1 MKKYS
6 VLFLLYTVLVNQ
18 WALAEDDQR
27 VTALERKVR
36 MLEQAAERSRFG
48 EVVPGLSGSVYGLGT
63 AASKV
68 YGVPQ
73 GVSVGGYGEALYQHF
88 EGEKTDQL
96 DFLRGVLYFGYKYS
110 DQWVFN
116 SEIEFEHASTSKEG
130 EASLEFAYLDYLA
143 SPALNLRVGL
153 LLVPVGIV
161 NELHEPTAFLSARRP
176 DVENRIIPS
185 TWRENGIGLFGELA
199 EGLSYK
205 AYVVN
210 GLRGEQ
216 FSSTGLRGG
225 RQKGS
230 KAQADDFA
238 GVLRLDYQPTTALTA
253 GASYYNGN
261 SGQELDVSANTTI
274 LEAHVD
280 YRSRGV
286 EFQALYT
293 QAELDDAA
301 GLSRIVA
308 GKNDDGS
315 AKADSEINAIGDTLS
330 GWYVQLGYDLLAL
343 KGEGKD
349 ERSLTPFVRF
359 SRYNTQDS
367 IPDGFKRSGAVDVEV
382 TTIGVNFKPID
393 EIVFK
398 ADMQIYDNAAG
409 SGVDQFNLAVG
420 YVF

>member
-1 MKKYS
+1 MYKNTI
-6 VLFLLYTVLVNQ
+6 LFSIFAILGGELG
-18 WALAEDDQR
+18 LAQDEQR
-27 VTALERKVR
+27 IAALERKVAI
-36 MLEQAAERSRFG
+36 LEEEAERSEFG
-48 EVVPGLSGSVYGLGT
+48 EAVVEIGDSVYGLGA
-63 AASKV
+63 AASRV

-73 GVSVGGYGEALYQHF
+73 GVSIGGYGEALYQHYDSD
-88 EGEKTDQL
+88 KTDVF
-96 DFLRGVLYFGYKYS
+96 DFLRGVLYFGYKYN

-116 SEIEFEHASTSKEG
+116 SEIEFEHASTSKKG
-130 EASLEFAYLDYLA
+130 SASVEFAYLDYLA
-143 SPALNLRVGL
+143 SPALNLRAGL

-185 TWRENGIGLFGELA
+185 TWRENGVGLFGDLA

-216 FSSTGLRGG
+216 FSSKGLRGG

-230 KAQADDFA
+230 KAQANDFA

-253 GASYYNGN
+253 GASYYNGD
-261 SGQELDVSANTTI
+261 SGQELDVSANTRI

-293 QAELDDAA
+293 RAELDDAA
-301 GLSRIVA
+301 ALSRIVE

-315 AKADSEINAIGDTLS
+315 AKVDSDINAIGSAMS

-343 KGEGKD
+343 KGDGQD
-349 ERSLTPFVRF
+349 ERSFTPFIRF
-359 SRYNTQDS
+359 SQYNTQDS

-398 ADMQIYDNAAG
+398 ADMQLYDNAAG

>member
-1 MKKYS
+1 MGKN
-6 VLFLLYTVLVNQ
+6 VILLGIIAVFGAQLGIAQ
-18 WALAEDDQR
+18 DEQR
-27 VTALERKVR
+27 IVALEQKVVL
-36 MLEQAAERSRFG
+36 LEREAERNAFG
-48 EVVPGLSGSVYGLGT
+48 ETVMEVGDSVYGLGA

-73 GVSVGGYGEALYQHF
+73 GVSMGGYGEALYQHYDSD
-88 EGEKTDQL
+88 KTDVF
-96 DFLRGVLYFGYKYS
+96 DFLRGVLYFGYKYN

-116 SEIEFEHASTSKEG
+116 SEIEFEHASTSKKG
-130 EASLEFAYLDYLA
+130 SASVEFAYLDYLA
-143 SPALNLRVGL
+143 SPALNLRAGL

-185 TWRENGIGLFGELA
+185 TWRENGVGLFGEVA

-216 FSSTGLRGG
+216 FSSKGLRGG

-238 GVLRLDYQPTTALTA
+238 GVLRLDYQPTTALTT
-253 GASYYNGN
+253 GASYYNGD
-261 SGQELDVSANTTI
+261 SGQALDVSANTSI

-280 YRSRGV
+280 YRSKGV

-301 GLSRIVA
+301 ALSRTVA

-315 AKADSEINAIGDTLS
+315 AKVDSEINAIGSTMS
-330 GWYVQLGYDLLAL
+330 GWYVQLGYDLLAH
-343 KGEGKD
+343 KGDGQD
-349 ERSLTPFVRF
+349 ERSLTPFIRF

-367 IPDGFKRSGAVDVEV
+367 IPDGFKRNGTMDVEV
-382 TTIGVNFKPID
+382 TTIGVNFKPLD

-398 ADMQIYDNAAG
+398 ADMQFYDNAAG